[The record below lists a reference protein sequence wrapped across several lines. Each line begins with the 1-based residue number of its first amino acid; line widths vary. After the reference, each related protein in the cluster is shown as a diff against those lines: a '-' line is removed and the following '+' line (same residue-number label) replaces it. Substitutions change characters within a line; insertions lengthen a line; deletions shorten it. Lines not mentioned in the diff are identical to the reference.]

1 MAETQAWQGFAG
13 GGPGAENG
21 TRFSKKLIKN
31 SKFCTNFRIF
41 CLTIPHFCIII
52 NTEREE
58 NNMIFDA
65 RRKTM
70 TKKAWKE
77 KQKAK
82 RNMNG
87 FNTGI
92 RTMKSAKDY
101 NRQFAKKEIKN
112 AEFI

>member
-1 MAETQAWQGFAG
+1 
-13 GGPGAENG
+13 
-21 TRFSKKLIKN
+21 
-31 SKFCTNFRIF
+31 
-41 CLTIPHFCIII
+41 
-52 NTEREE
+52 
-58 NNMIFDA
+58 MIFDA

-77 KQKAK
+77 KQKAQ

-101 NRQFAKKEIKN
+101 NRQSAKKEIRN
-112 AEFI
+112 AGFI